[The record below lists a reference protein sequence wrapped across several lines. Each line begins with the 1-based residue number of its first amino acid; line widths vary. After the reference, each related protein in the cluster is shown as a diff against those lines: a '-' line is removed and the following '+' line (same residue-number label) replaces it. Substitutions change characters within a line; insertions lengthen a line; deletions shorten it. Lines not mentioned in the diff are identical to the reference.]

1 MCWRRREAGS
11 SGSKKS
17 ENWAEHK
24 NFAAISCLCRS
35 RQKRAIFVWCR
46 RIEDFIVN
54 RNNSPTATG
63 WAVIL
68 LSAAVLALG
77 GCGRKGGLDLPPTAS
92 SAAVAAPADTVAGE
106 SGQPNLVTPS
116 YSRHA
121 SPAGT

>member
-1 MCWRRREAGS
+1 MAGPRRRTCWRRREAGS

-35 RQKRAIFVWCR
+35 RQNRAIFVWCR

-92 SAAVAAPADTVAGE
+92 SAPVAAPAHTEADAPA
-106 SGQPNLVTPS
+106 QPP
-116 YSRHA
+116 
-121 SPAGT
+121 PFP